1 MKVIVNAKVEYTYEV
16 DVPMEDLSKAPYSFE
31 TYCDSA
37 DPVYERITKMMNYEG
52 LDFEGTILEIINKET
67 GEMLYEN

>member
-1 MKVIVNAKVEYTYEV
+1 MKVLVNAKVEYTYEV
-16 DVPMEDLSKAPYSFE
+16 DVPDDFSQVLYGFE
-31 TYCDSA
+31 SYCDSA

-52 LDFEGTILEIINKET
+52 LDFEGTILEIIDKET